1 MRFVFSVYRKKM
13 ALIFLKQRFQAGNT
27 QNNIQGEIR
36 MNSHEEKELMQS
48 IENDEW
54 ATVPNF
60 NDVKQ
65 DLMKAAAET
74 AIKDYRIN
82 VRISKRDVEA
92 LKTKALE
99 DGIPYQTL
107 VTSILHKYVTG
118 RLKEPKTKETSHA

>member
-1 MRFVFSVYRKKM
+1 M
-13 ALIFLKQRFQAGNT
+13 
-27 QNNIQGEIR
+27 NIL
-36 MNSHEEKELMQS
+36 EEKELMQS

-54 ATVPNF
+54 ITVPNF
-60 NDVKQ
+60 NEVKQ
-65 DLMKAAAET
+65 NLMKAATET

-118 RLKEPKTKETSHA
+118 RLKEPHTKEPSHA

>member
-1 MRFVFSVYRKKM
+1 MTPCS
-13 ALIFLKQRFQAGNT
+13 T
-27 QNNIQGEIR
+27 
-36 MNSHEEKELMQS
+36 
-48 IENDEW
+48 
-54 ATVPNF
+54 
-60 NDVKQ
+60 NDVKRN
-65 DLMKAAAET
+65 LMKAAAET

-118 RLKEPKTKETSHA
+118 RLKESKTKERSQA

>member
-1 MRFVFSVYRKKM
+1 MT
-13 ALIFLKQRFQAGNT
+13 IN
-27 QNNIQGEIR
+27 
-36 MNSHEEKELMQS
+36 EEKELMQS

-54 ATVPNF
+54 TSVSNF
-60 NDVKQ
+60 DEIKQ
-65 DLMKAAAET
+65 NLMKAAAET

-107 VTSILHKYVTG
+107 VTSILYKYVTG
-118 RLKEPKTKETSHA
+118 RLKESKTKETSDT

>member
-1 MRFVFSVYRKKM
+1 MT
-13 ALIFLKQRFQAGNT
+13 IN
-27 QNNIQGEIR
+27 
-36 MNSHEEKELMQS
+36 EEKELMQS

-54 ATVPNF
+54 TSVSNF
-60 NDVKQ
+60 DEIKQ
-65 DLMKAAAET
+65 NLMKAAAET

-118 RLKEPKTKETSHA
+118 RLKESKTKETSNA

>member
-1 MRFVFSVYRKKM
+1 
-13 ALIFLKQRFQAGNT
+13 
-27 QNNIQGEIR
+27 
-36 MNSHEEKELMQS
+36 MQS

-54 ATVPNF
+54 TSVSNF
-60 NDVKQ
+60 DEIKQ
-65 DLMKAAAET
+65 NLMKAAAET

-118 RLKEPKTKETSHA
+118 RLKETGSKKTSHV

>member
-1 MRFVFSVYRKKM
+1 M
-13 ALIFLKQRFQAGNT
+13 AIIFLKRLSQAGNT
-27 QNNIQGEIR
+27 QNNTQGEIL
-36 MNSHEEKELMQS
+36 MNTHEEKELMKS

-54 ATVPNF
+54 TTVPNF
-60 NDVKQ
+60 NEVKQ
-65 DLMKAAAET
+65 NLMKAATET
-74 AIKDYRIN
+74 AMKDYRIN

-118 RLKEPKTKETSHA
+118 KLKEFHTKETSHT